1 MTMPI
6 IIDRTAQDN
15 YWLGDFNKTFID
27 QLYLYM
33 SDVTF
38 TDSDKRLRW
47 GAQDSTVNDW
57 VYLPNIDI
65 FNSLA
70 VDMDLDLILSTELLR
85 TYNSTFQRLL
95 YYQVNVDFHPI
106 RTSWYGMQYM
116 NVLLNLQEGLNST
129 DETLVYFGLEK
140 YADQP
145 FFTLANMPLSEP
157 ISCVLWTKPVAR
169 KFDSDRANLLRQ
181 TIDFVFLVMLDKNI
195 QVCGVSP

>member
-1 MTMPI
+1 MPI

-15 YWLGDFNKTFID
+15 YQLGDFNKTFID
-27 QLYLYM
+27 QLYVYM

-38 TDSDKRLRW
+38 TDSDKQLRW
-47 GAQDSTVNDW
+47 GAQDSVVNDQ

-70 VDMDLDLILSTELLR
+70 VDLDLDIVMSAELLR
-85 TYNSTFQRLL
+85 TYNSNFQRLL
-95 YYQVNVDFHPI
+95 FYQVNIDYHPI
-106 RTSWYGMQYM
+106 RTSQYGMQYM

-145 FFTLANMPLSEP
+145 FFNLANMPLTEP
-157 ISCVLWTKPVAR
+157 INCVLQTKPVAR
-169 KFDSDRANLLRQ
+169 KFDSDRSNMLRQ
-181 TIDFVFLVMLDKNI
+181 TVDFVFLVMLDKNI